1 MSVHSKDFAAP
12 QYLTG
17 SFTSAA
23 TPVAESETLPFSPSC
38 VVVYVNIEGTNPDM
52 HVATSASTTDSM
64 LTTGSS
70 GVITSPAVASGLQIT
85 STGFTL
91 AAGVQTANGKNFW
104 IAYK

>member
-1 MSVHSKDFAAP
+1 
-12 QYLTG
+12 
-17 SFTSAA
+17 
-23 TPVAESETLPFSPSC
+23 
-38 VVVYVNIEGTNPDM
+38 
-52 HVATSASTTDSM
+52 M